1 MHHVI
6 AGRYELRFRR
16 SRGGTA
22 QVWEALDQRLR
33 RRVAAKLLTGDAV
46 DDAARARFIREG
58 VTATRFA
65 HPNTVSVHDIGT
77 ESGTSYLVMEL
88 VDGPTL
94 DEVLLQR
101 GILDPVEAVAV
112 ADQLLA
118 ALDAGHRAGFVH
130 CDIKPSNI
138 LLSRW
143 PDSGWMVKLADFG
156 AARKM
161 DEPVRQGEQFAL
173 TPRYASPELAAGR
186 PPTPEADLY
195 TVGVVLFEMLS
206 GGLPFVGDTPLAT
219 IAAHR
224 DAPVPSL
231 GARRPELPPALAV
244 VVERAL
250 AKTPEARGGCAA
262 AMREALI
269 RALHERPH

>member
-1 MHHVI
+1 MHPVI
-6 AGRYELRFRR
+6 AGRYELRVRL
-16 SRGGTA
+16 SRGGTT
-22 QVWEALDQRLR
+22 QVWEALDRRLR
-33 RRVAAKLLTGDAV
+33 RRVAAKLLAGDAV
-46 DDAARARFIREG
+46 DEAARARFVREG

-65 HPNTVSVHDIGT
+65 HPNTVSVHDMGT
-77 ESGTSYLVMEL
+77 DNGTSYLIMEL

-94 DEVLLQR
+94 AEVLLRR

-118 ALDAGHRAGFVH
+118 AIDAGHRAGFVH

-138 LLSRW
+138 LLSRLL
-143 PDSGWMVKLADFG
+143 DSGWMVKLTDFG
-156 AARKM
+156 AARRT
-161 DEPVRQGEQFAL
+161 DELVRQGEHFAL

-195 TVGVVLFEMLS
+195 AVGVVLFEMLS
-206 GGLPFVGDTPLAT
+206 GGLPFVRDTLLET
-219 IAAHR
+219 IAAHC

-231 GARRPELPPALAV
+231 LACRPELAPGLAA

-250 AKTPEARGGCAA
+250 AKTPEARGVCAA
-262 AMREALI
+262 AMRGALT